1 MTDFETMKQRI
12 WDDARADKRNLF
24 EKDCKDLMEKASKDI
39 MTIEVQRNGKWIKV
53 DPEELTNSEL
63 CDCLANIQIGS
74 VEFISNK
81 ELNENY
87 AAIDEAIRRL
97 NQ

>member
-74 VEFISNK
+74 DEFISNK